1 MTLLSECR
9 PAPTPRLGPVR
20 TTTAP
25 PWSDIERARPVVER
39 TPRATA
45 RSGRVVNVLGGVG
58 ILVSAVALVI
68 QLRSANLSAVAG
80 HIRVDHLL
88 IATAFMGLSLVA
100 AAYNLLGFSPRNL
113 RLVPTVGAQLAVSGL
128 RVIAP
133 SAVSTPA
140 IASRYLRCSGAS
152 SSEAVATVAV
162 AQSAQLVVT
171 TALVAGLGVWSGAGS
186 AGSIAQPRIGLIVL
200 AAVAALA
207 LAGWLATRCSVRCRA
222 GIAAVRSSASA
233 LLRHARTRPGRVAA
247 GLAGATALTAT
258 HVLAFAFCVSAVG
271 GHASYLSLTLIYLA
285 AASAGS
291 LIPTPGGVGAV
302 EAALIAGLTA
312 TGIAL
317 PVAAAASLLSRLISV
332 WLLAVPGW
340 VALATMRRRGL
351 L

>member
-1 MTLLSECR
+1 
-9 PAPTPRLGPVR
+9 
-20 TTTAP
+20 
-25 PWSDIERARPVVER
+25 
-39 TPRATA
+39 
-45 RSGRVVNVLGGVG
+45 
-58 ILVSAVALVI
+58 
-68 QLRSANLSAVAG
+68 
-80 HIRVDHLL
+80 
-88 IATAFMGLSLVA
+88 
-100 AAYNLLGFSPRNL
+100 
-113 RLVPTVGAQLAVSGL
+113 
-128 RVIAP
+128 
-133 SAVSTPA
+133 
-140 IASRYLRCSGAS
+140 
-152 SSEAVATVAV
+152 
-162 AQSAQLVVT
+162 
-171 TALVAGLGVWSGAGS
+171 
-186 AGSIAQPRIGLIVL
+186 
-200 AAVAALA
+200 
-207 LAGWLATRCSVRCRA
+207 
-222 GIAAVRSSASA
+222 
-233 LLRHARTRPGRVAA
+233 VAA